1 MLQETY
7 SQIEITDLNDTE
19 ISAGIILEMQDRQR
33 YFEARMATVAED
45 EAATKVRIYNTLFP
59 ANFIVSC
66 QSLDMKSMINEAKVN
81 LQDWN
86 PTLQQVRR
94 SIYIQYN
101 TLFNYCLS
109 SKLNGSSA
117 RRRSLP

>member
-1 MLQETY
+1 VLQETY

-33 YFEARMATVAED
+33 YFEARMATVAEI
-45 EAATKVRIYNTLFP
+45 EAATKVCVYHSLCP
-59 ANFIVSC
+59 ASFIVSR
-66 QSLDMKSMINEAKVN
+66 QSLDVKSMINEAKVN

-94 SIYIQYN
+94 FIYIKY
-101 TLFNYCLS
+101 TL
-109 SKLNGSSA
+109 
-117 RRRSLP
+117 